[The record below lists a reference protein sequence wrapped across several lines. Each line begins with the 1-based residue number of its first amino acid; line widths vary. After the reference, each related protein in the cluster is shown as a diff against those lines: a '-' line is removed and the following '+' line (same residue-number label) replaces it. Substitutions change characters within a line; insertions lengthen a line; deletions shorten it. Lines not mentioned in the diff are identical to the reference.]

1 MLQWDIQSTGSH
13 EQRAVFLDRD
23 GVLTEAIIRDNRAYA
38 PVTLDEFR
46 LVEDAAPQVARLR
59 AAGFLCI
66 VFTNQPEVARGIL
79 SKQTL
84 EAMHHR
90 LRAAVKL
97 DDLLVCEHDSSEGC
111 SCHKPKPGMIYSAAA
126 RWKISLQASFVVGDR
141 WRDVE
146 AGRAAECYT
155 VLIQRPYSRCST
167 ADVSVDNL
175 SDAVD
180 AILKRAA
187 RA

>member
-1 MLQWDIQSTGSH
+1 MENRD
-13 EQRAVFLDRD
+13 QRAVFLDRD
-23 GVLTEAIIRDNRAYA
+23 GVLTEAIVRDNRAYA

-46 LVEDAAPQVARLR
+46 LVEDAAMQVARLR

-66 VFTNQPEVARGIL
+66 VFTNQPEIARGML

-84 EAMHHR
+84 DAMHHR
-90 LRAAVKL
+90 LRTAVEL
-97 DDLLVCEHDSSEGC
+97 DDLLVCEHDSSDGC
-111 SCHKPKPGMIYSAAA
+111 PCHKPKPGMILSAAA
-126 RWKISLQASFVVGDR
+126 RWKIALQGSFVIGDR

-155 VLIQRPYSRCST
+155 VLIERPYSRCST

-175 SDAVD
+175 SAAVD
-180 AILKRAA
+180 TILKKAA